1 MELSNWNYVT
11 YDTTKFKQKNTTGKT
26 EKRIWLLFF
35 LAAVL
40 LNIIIACNTPFCDW
54 YIKTIF
60 PFWIQT
66 YGRFCALFPYSVGE
80 RMLCIALCLIILAF
94 LVSILRILGRWLPGK
109 NWYKRLF
116 CIYGWLISW
125 IFLAVVWIMTLNCT
139 VLYHASTF
147 DQKYMPGT
155 AEKTYTSKDFIQL
168 RNFVVHKL
176 NTLAPDMDRD
186 ASGFLVY
193 EGNIPQEAIQEM
205 KRLGKTYDQLS
216 GYYPISKPIYF
227 SEFLSQ
233 QYMAG
238 YYFPFSMESNYNDI
252 MYISNLPSTICHEL
266 SHLKG
271 FIYEDEANFIAYL
284 ACVTSKNPFFQYSGY
299 LSVYNYIERDL
310 KQSVT
315 ETEYQKQEQI
325 NELVKKDNIFL
336 TKETWE
342 QVNRNAAFRTE
353 TVSKL
358 SDIFTETSLKLNGVE
373 NGMES
378 YHDVVY
384 LLLKYYDGN
393 A

>member
-11 YDTTKFKQKNTTGKT
+11 YHTTKFKQKNTKNKT
-26 EKRIWLLFF
+26 VKRVWLLFF
-35 LAAVL
+35 LAAIL
-40 LNIIIACNTPFCDW
+40 LNIMICSTTFCDW
-54 YIKTIF
+54 YIRTIF
-60 PFWIQT
+60 PLWVQT
-66 YGRFCALFPYSVGE
+66 YGRFCGLVPYSVGE
-80 RMLCIALCLIILAF
+80 KMLCTALILIILAF
-94 LVSILRILGRWLPGK
+94 PVSILRILGRWLPGK
-109 NWYKRLF
+109 EWYKKLF
-116 CIYGWLISW
+116 RFYGWFVSW
-125 IFLAVVWIMTLNCT
+125 TFLAVVWIMTLNCT

-147 DQKYMPGT
+147 EQKYMPE
-155 AEKTYTSKDFIQL
+155 AAQKTYTSKDLIQL
-168 RNFVVHKL
+168 RNLVVHEL

-186 ASGFLVY
+186 NSGCLVY
-193 EGNIPQEAIQEM
+193 DGNIPQEAIQEM

-238 YYFPFSMESNYNDI
+238 YYFPFSMESNYNNI
-252 MYISNLPSTICHEL
+252 MYISNLPATICHEL

-271 FIYEDEANFIAYL
+271 FIYEDDANFIGYL
-284 ACVTSKNPFFQYSGY
+284 ACITSKNPFFQYSGY
-299 LSVYNYIERDL
+299 LSVYNYLERDV
-310 KQSVT
+310 KQCLT
-315 ETEYQKQEQI
+315 ETEYQQLEQI
-325 NELVKKDNIFL
+325 TELVKKDNIFL
-336 TKETWE
+336 TKEAWE
-342 QVNRNAAFRTE
+342 QVNKNAAFPTE
-353 TVSKL
+353 TVSKV

>member
-1 MELSNWNYVT
+1 
-11 YDTTKFKQKNTTGKT
+11 
-26 EKRIWLLFF
+26 
-35 LAAVL
+35 
-40 LNIIIACNTPFCDW
+40 
-54 YIKTIF
+54 
-60 PFWIQT
+60 
-66 YGRFCALFPYSVGE
+66 
-80 RMLCIALCLIILAF
+80 MLCIALCLIILTF

-109 NWYKRLF
+109 NWYKRLS

-155 AEKTYTSKDFIQL
+155 VEKTYTSKDFIQL

-186 ASGFLVY
+186 ASGCLVY

-271 FIYEDEANFIAYL
+271 FIYEDEANFIGYL

-342 QVNRNAAFRTE
+342 QVNRNAMFRTE

-378 YHDVVY
+378 YHDVVH